1 MIRTAQWP
9 AGAAPLRPMTQYS
22 RVDRNPSPRKRA
34 AGAPG
39 SAIPLRLLTLVVL
52 ASAIYDLVLGGALL
66 FALDEVGA
74 LLGIEPPRFRINQN
88 LNGLF
93 AMAVGAGYLAV
104 LRNPWERRWYLWIMG
119 PALKGGGA
127 LLFVLD
133 FLLRGSPPVFLAF
146 AACDGILA
154 VATVF
159 VLVLAAPRPPEEGVG
174 IDSVPTANS

>member
-1 MIRTAQWP
+1 M
-9 AGAAPLRPMTQYS
+9 GQYS
-22 RVDRNPSPRKRA
+22 RVRPASSSRKRA
-34 AGAPG
+34 WFRGPPG
-39 SAIPLRLLTLVVL
+39 PRLLLTSVVV

-66 FALDEVGA
+66 FALDETGA

-119 PALKGGGA
+119 PLLKGGGA

-133 FLLRGSPPVFLAF
+133 FLLRGSPPAFLAF
-146 AACDGILA
+146 AAGDGMLA

-159 VLVLAAPRPPEEGVG
+159 ALVRAAPPSPGGHGNRLRSEH
-174 IDSVPTANS
+174 